1 MSDLSRFVQIRPDW
15 SRFRHG
21 SSHWFQRLSDTFW
34 LNARPPVSRVLSPT
48 VGLRRAS
55 GGDHPSGTAVTRRLV
70 RPTRRRPGTSHR
82 LSIWSCSRRGLLSRP
97 VTRPLVRSYR
107 TISPLPPSSAATS
120 AAGTGRRYV
129 SVRFPSA
136 RAAWELP
143 SALSRGAR
151 TFLDAALQ
159 LSSNTA
165 TARRPGEIHCIAVV
179 GVNDPAPRSPSRR
192 RVG

>member
-1 MSDLSRFVQIRPDW
+1 MSDLSRLVQICPDW

-21 SSHWFQRLSDTFW
+21 SSHCFQHLSDPFW
-34 LNARPPVSRVLSPT
+34 RCARPPVSRVLSPT

-55 GGDHPSGTAVTRRLV
+55 GGDHPSGTAVARRLE

-82 LSIWSCSRRGLLSRP
+82 LSIWSCSGRGLLSRP

-107 TISPLPPSSAATS
+107 TISPLPPSSAAQHT
-120 AAGTGRRYV
+120 AGTGRRYV

-151 TFLDAALQ
+151 TFLDAARRLA
-159 LSSNTA
+159 SSTA
-165 TARRPGEIHCIAVV
+165 TARRPGDIHCIAVPPLQSLS
-179 GVNDPAPRSPSRR
+179 DSFPREGGSK
-192 RVG
+192 